1 MTENVLCPCT
11 TAPGISFTQPNLPLL
26 LREIEALGSA
36 EKLFFHF
43 ARALAQLDGVIPA
56 W

>member
-26 LREIEALGSA
+26 LREIEALVEQATNEPNS
-36 EKLFFHF
+36 E
-43 ARALAQLDGVIPA
+43 PT
-56 W
+56 